1 MQKKTFTKF
10 SNHLWFSSV
19 QSLSRIQLF
28 EIPWTTALQAFLS
41 NAEKNFYKIQ
51 QPFMIQFSSV
61 AQSYPTLWDTMNYS
75 TPGLPVHHQ
84 LLEFTQTYDQES
96 VIPSNHLI
104 LSCPL
109 LLLPSIFPSITVFS
123 NDSAFSIR
131 WPSIRVSASA
141 SVLSMNIQ
149 NWFPLGWLFGSP
161 CSTRDSHES
170 SPTPQFKNIRF
181 LALSFLY
188 SPTLT
193 STLDYRKNHSFD

>member
-1 MQKKTFTKF
+1 MYTYVIAYN
-10 SNHLWFSSV
+10 NHQYCVKLTSSFSSV
-19 QSLSRIQLF
+19 
-28 EIPWTTALQAFLS
+28 
-41 NAEKNFYKIQ
+41 
-51 QPFMIQFSSV
+51 QFSSV
-61 AQSYPTLWDTMNYS
+61 AQSCLTLCDPMNCS

-141 SVLSMNIQ
+141 SVLPINIQ
-149 NWFPLGWLFGSP
+149 DWFPLGWTGWISLKSKRLSGICLQHHSSKASILRCPAFF
-161 CSTRDSHES
+161 TVQLSH
-170 SPTPQFKNIRF
+170 PYMTTGRTI
-181 LALSFLY
+181 A
-188 SPTLT
+188 LT
-193 STLDYRKNHSFD
+193 SRTFVDLLQFSFNWRNKAKNKWTKDLS